1 MQTREYRKRERAEIS
16 DDALVQRALTG
27 DQHAFEKLVQRYHV
41 SLFHFIYHY
50 VQEYHEACDVLQQV
64 WLQLYLSLAIL
75 SQYEQLKAWLFMVAR
90 NRSVDVLR
98 RRHLTYFSE
107 LEKGDD
113 EEELAV
119 LDSIPDAGPTPE
131 ELVQD
136 RELQHHMQRAIQAL
150 PDKCRPIFLL
160 YYEAE
165 LNFREIGQVLNMPGP
180 TVKTRFYRAKPLL
193 RTALAAQLGIA
204 QGL

>member
-1 MQTREYRKRERAEIS
+1 MQTREYRNTELADIA
-16 DDALVQRALTG
+16 DGALVQRALTG
-27 DQHAFEKLVQRYHV
+27 DQQAFETLIQRYNA

-75 SQYEQLKAWLFMVAR
+75 RQHGQLRAWLFKVAR

-98 RRHLTYFSE
+98 RRRPTYFSE

-113 EEELAV
+113 EEEIAV
-119 LDSIPDAGPTPE
+119 LDSVPDAGPTPE

-136 RELQHHMQRAIQAL
+136 RELQHHVQRAIQAL
-150 PDKCRPIFLL
+150 PDKCRSIFLL

-165 LNFREIGQVLNMPGP
+165 LNFREIGQVLNIPGP

-193 RTALAAQLGIA
+193 LTALAAQLGVA
-204 QGL
+204 QGM